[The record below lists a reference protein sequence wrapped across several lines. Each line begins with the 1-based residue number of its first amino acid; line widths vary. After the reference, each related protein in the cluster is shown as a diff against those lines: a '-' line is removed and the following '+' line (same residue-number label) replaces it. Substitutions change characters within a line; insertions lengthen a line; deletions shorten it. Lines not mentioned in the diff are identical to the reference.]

1 MIVLAS
7 KSPRRREILGR
18 FFEEFE
24 VVPSNADE
32 SSELPP
38 REHVV
43 EVARRKAWEVYR
55 KTGGVVIGADTV
67 VVLEGR
73 ILGKPGDADEARE
86 MLRSLSARVHRVI
99 TGYCIVKDGKE
110 VKGAVETEVEFYELS
125 DEDIEWYVSTGEPMD
140 KAGAYGIQGK
150 GGLFVKGIRGDYYNV
165 VGLPIEVIRKV
176 REML

>member
-7 KSPRRREILGR
+7 KSPRRQEILGR
-18 FFEEFE
+18 FFENFE
-24 VVPSNADE
+24 VFPSKADE

-38 REHVV
+38 REHAI
-43 EVARRKAWEVYR
+43 EVACRKAWEVYR
-55 KTGGVVIGADTV
+55 KTGGVVIGADTI
-67 VVLEGR
+67 VVLDGK
-73 ILGKPGDADEARE
+73 ILGKPRDEKEAKE
-86 MLRSLSARVHRVI
+86 MLRSLSGRVHRVI

-125 DEDIEWYVSTGEPMD
+125 DEDIAWYVATGEPMD

-150 GGLFVKGIRGDYYNV
+150 GGLFVKRIKGDYYNV